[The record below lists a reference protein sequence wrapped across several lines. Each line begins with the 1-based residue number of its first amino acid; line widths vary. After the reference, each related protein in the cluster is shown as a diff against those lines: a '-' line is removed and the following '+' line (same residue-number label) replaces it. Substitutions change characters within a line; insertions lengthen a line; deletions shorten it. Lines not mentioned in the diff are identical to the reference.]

1 MTREALVVCALLT
14 LVVASGVATVYV
26 KHLSRSLFVDL
37 QILERQQDE
46 MQIEWGKL
54 ELEQSTWAS
63 HDRSPRFANVA
74 AEQLDLFMP
83 PGDSVEVVNLR

>member
-1 MTREALVVCALLT
+1 MTREALMVCTLLT

-63 HDRSPRFANVA
+63 HERITNVA
-74 AEQLDLFMP
+74 VEQLDLFMP
-83 PGDSVEVVNLR
+83 PGDSVEVENLR

>member
-1 MTREALVVCALLT
+1 MTRESVIVCLLLT
-14 LVVASGVATVYV
+14 LVVMSGVATVYV

-37 QILERQQDE
+37 QTLEHQQDK

-54 ELEQSTWAS
+54 ELEESTWAS
-63 HDRSPRFANVA
+63 HDRITTVA
-74 AEQLDLFMP
+74 AEQLGLFMP

>member
-63 HDRSPRFANVA
+63 HDRIANVA

>member
-1 MTREALVVCALLT
+1 MVCTLLT
-14 LVVASGVATVYV
+14 MVVASGVATVYV

-46 MQIEWGKL
+46 FQIEWGKL
-54 ELEQSTWAS
+54 ELEQSTWAG
-63 HDRSPRFANVA
+63 HDRITTVA
-74 AEQLDLFMP
+74 SEQLDLFMP

>member
-1 MTREALVVCALLT
+1 MTREALMVCTLLT

-37 QILERQQDE
+37 QILEHQQDE

-63 HDRSPRFANVA
+63 HDRITNVA
-74 AEQLDLFMP
+74 VEQLDLFMP
-83 PGDSVEVVNLR
+83 PGDSIEVVNLR

>member
-1 MTREALVVCALLT
+1 MTRNVVFICVLLT
-14 LVVASGVATVYV
+14 LVVVSGVATVYV

-37 QILERQQDE
+37 QALEHQQDVI
-46 MQIEWGKL
+46 QIEWGKL

-63 HDRSPRFANVA
+63 HDRITNVA